1 MRISRNL
8 LVILGVLTFLALP
21 ASAAEG
27 GTPILEELMKKY
39 TFPLIFLSLAGGVAT
54 VGYLYFT

>member
-27 GTPILEELMKKY
+27 GTPILEE
-39 TFPLIFLSLAGGVAT
+39 
-54 VGYLYFT
+54 

>member
-1 MRISRNL
+1 MLINMKISRNL

-27 GTPILEELMKKY
+27 GTPILEELMKKSHTEKNKY
-39 TFPLIFLSLAGGVAT
+39 QF
-54 VGYLYFT
+54 